1 MRALAEKVLGIGTVE
16 SRRRKPRVTGA
27 AARATEVEPA
37 SKFHV
42 ERPDKPD
49 DLEAPP
55 RQQSEATVV
64 GDTIHTGATV
74 ANIKRRK
81 RKPKATEPAGDAG

>member
-1 MRALAEKVLGIGTVE
+1 MVE
-16 SRRRKPRVTGA
+16 SRRKPRGTGA
-27 AARATEVEPA
+27 AAQATEVEPA

-55 RQQSEATVV
+55 RQQSEAMVV
-64 GDTIHTGATV
+64 GDTIHTVATV

-81 RKPKATEPAGDAG
+81 RKPKSTEPAGDAG